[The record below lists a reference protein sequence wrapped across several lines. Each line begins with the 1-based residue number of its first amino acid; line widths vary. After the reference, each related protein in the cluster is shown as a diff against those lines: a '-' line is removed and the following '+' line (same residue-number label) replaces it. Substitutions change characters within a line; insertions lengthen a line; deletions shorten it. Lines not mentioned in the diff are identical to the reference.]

1 MNNETTPDAGTC
13 TCEQLCSANP
23 EPRYSRHG
31 IEVRPVFLGDF
42 DRYTDRGWHQ
52 VRVNLWG
59 WPAAVVEWFM
69 RRNWIK
75 RHMEPDRP
83 NASLDRPAASAG
95 TVGGLVGGLNQEDK
109 RC

>member
-1 MNNETTPDAGTC
+1 MDNDVCAAVESTVDSVVRP
-13 TCEQLCSANP
+13 
-23 EPRYSRHG
+23 RHG

-59 WPAAVVEWFM
+59 WPAAVVEWIM

-75 RHMEPDRP
+75 RHMEPDTP
-83 NASLDRPAASAG
+83 NSELGR
-95 TVGGLVGGLNQEDK
+95 
-109 RC
+109 